1 MRYPVVLL
9 FRYDKYSH
17 NDAFINANEE
27 NIMGTVHITNKVAD
41 LNKLFNCNYHL
52 LITLGGQCRE
62 YCDDVFSVIASRMK
76 FRWVHY
82 TELPSLSAIN
92 HSFSYCLVNN
102 AIEDRIKT
110 RPVYSIFTT
119 CYKSYD
125 KILRAYGSLKVQTMK
140 DWEWV
145 IVDDSPEDDHFL
157 FLRKTFSTDCR
168 VRLYRRDGN
177 SGSIGDVK
185 NEAVSLCRGK
195 YALELDHDDEIL
207 PRVLE
212 KTSNIFEKD
221 SEVGFI
227 YMDFTNIYEN
237 GNNFCYGNGV
247 LCHGYASYY
256 CQKYNGRWV
265 YVYITPNVNNITL
278 THLTCCPNH
287 PRIWRR
293 TTLLELGNYSE
304 MLPICDDYDIL
315 LRTAI
320 GTKMVKIHE
329 LGYVQYMNE
338 GNNNFSLIRNSEINR
353 IGPYFISPQF
363 YEMYNVNKVMKE
375 KGAFEEREF
384 PRVYSKIWEKPSSF
398 EHKYCNQIVNVK
410 YTSQYCIL
418 TVGAL
423 YHHIDYIRELYKDGN
438 NDFILL
444 DNVVKNEKL
453 WEILDN
459 NGLDRFKSYSL
470 PNNTREVML
479 NYFKLMYK
487 SCEQTY
493 ILEMEKTQENEFR
506 I

>member
-9 FRYDKYSH
+9 FRYEKHSH
-17 NDAFINANEE
+17 NDAFINANAE
-27 NIMGTVHITNKVAD
+27 NIMGTIHITNKVED

-52 LITLGGQCRE
+52 LITLGGLSRE
-62 YCDDVFSVIASRMK
+62 YSVDVLSVVARRMQ
-76 FRWVHY
+76 FRWIHY
-82 TELPSLSAIN
+82 MELPDLSALN
-92 HSFSYCLVNN
+92 HSLSYCLVNN

-110 RPVYSIFTT
+110 RPIYSIFTT
-119 CYKSYD
+119 CYNSYD
-125 KILRAYGSLKVQTMK
+125 KILRAYDSLKVQTLK

-145 IVDDSPEDDHFL
+145 IVDDSPEDEHFI
-157 FLRKTFSTDCR
+157 FLRVSFSNDHR
-168 VRLYRRDGN
+168 VRLYRRNGN

-195 YALELDHDDEIL
+195 YVLELDHDDEIL
-207 PRVLE
+207 PSVLE
-212 KTSNIFEKD
+212 KTSNVFEKD

-237 GNNFCYGNGV
+237 GKNYYYGNGV
-247 LCHGYASYY
+247 VCYGYASYY

-265 YVYITPNVNNITL
+265 YVFITPNVNNVTL
-278 THLTCCPNH
+278 SHLTCCPNH

-293 TTLLELGNYSE
+293 TILLELGNYSE

-320 GTKMVKIHE
+320 STKMVKIHE

-338 GNNNFSLIRNSEINR
+338 GNNNFSLIRNAEINR

-363 YEMYNVNKVMKE
+363 YEMYNVKKVMKE
-375 KGAFEEREF
+375 KDAFEDETY
-384 PRVYSKIWEKPSSF
+384 PRSYSKIWEKQGF
-398 EHKYCNQIVNVK
+398 EHKYCNEIINVK
-410 YTSQYCIL
+410 YTCQYCIL
-418 TVGAL
+418 TVEAL
-423 YHHIDYIRELYKDGN
+423 NYHIDRIRELYNDEK

-459 NGLDRFKSYSL
+459 SGLDRIKSYSL
-470 PNNTREVML
+470 TGSTDDAMI

-487 SCEQTY
+487 SCDQTY
-493 ILEMEKTQENEFR
+493 ILD
-506 I
+506 